1 MTLKPI
7 QGAPIGARIPDFPTG
22 KPESLAVPASC
33 SRRGPVAPLEFSRPL
48 PAPADSPLP
57 ATRPGPVEIRG
68 SDNST
73 LTFRSI
79 PEIPA
84 INRSSMIISI
94 TDEPTECCSLRR
106 TLHLHL
112 TTGEAGAFLRALGA
126 GNSSVI
132 AADSRSGL
140 QIEFAMAKDGPTFTV
155 SEPGLDGTSR
165 RFNAGW
171 SYDVKP
177 MAASLLAD
185 LGAEAE
191 SGGAPPSRS
200 AD

>member
-1 MTLKPI
+1 VTLKPI

-22 KPESLAVPASC
+22 KPESVAVPTSG
-33 SRRGPVAPLEFSRPL
+33 SRRGPVEPLEFSRPL
-48 PAPADSPLP
+48 PAPAVPPLP
-57 ATRPGPVEIRG
+57 ARRPGPVEIRG

-94 TDEPTECCSLRR
+94 TCEPTGSCSLRR

-112 TTGEAGAFLRALGA
+112 TTGEAGAFLRALGD
-126 GNSSVI
+126 GNSPIV

-140 QIEFAMAKDGPTFTV
+140 QIEFAMAEDGPAFTV
-155 SEPGLDGTSR
+155 SEPGLASTSR
-165 RFNAGW
+165 RFNAGL
-171 SYDVKP
+171 SFDVKR
-177 MAASLLAD
+177 MAAHLLTA

-191 SGGAPPSRS
+191 SGGMPRSRS
-200 AD
+200 AG

>member
-22 KPESLAVPASC
+22 KPKSLAVPGSL
-33 SRRGPVAPLEFSRPL
+33 SRRGPVEPLEFSHPPPSPAVL
-48 PAPADSPLP
+48 PSSAM
-57 ATRPGPVEIRG
+57 RPGPIEIRG
-68 SDNST
+68 SDNCT

-94 TDEPTECCSLRR
+94 TGEPTGSCSLRR

-112 TTGEAGAFLRALGA
+112 TTGEAEAFLRVLGN
-126 GNSSVI
+126 GNSPIV

-140 QIEFAMAKDGPTFTV
+140 QIEFAISEDGPTFTV
-155 SEPGLDGTSR
+155 SEPELDGTSR

-177 MAASLLAD
+177 MAAHLLAD
-185 LGAEAE
+185 LGAKAE
-191 SGGAPPSRS
+191 FAGTPGSRS
-200 AD
+200 AG